1 MNIDHQV
8 CVVVCTKYLR
18 AAIHAVKHVPVT
30 VDNLGLCVGQTLL
43 FINFRAI
50 IAFIDDRE
58 QRELW
63 EGLVY
68 AAAMFVVA
76 IFQTLVLQQYFKIVM
91 VTGLR
96 IRTAVLGIVYKKVQL
111 I

>member
-1 MNIDHQV
+1 MQAKLIYMGSMGSTLY
-8 CVVVCTKYLR
+8 CVR
-18 AAIHAVKHVPVT
+18 
-30 VDNLGLCVGQTLL
+30 QTLGYL
-43 FINFRAI
+43 ICFRAI
-50 IAFIDDRE
+50 IEFIDDRE

-68 AAAMFVVA
+68 AAAMFAVA

-96 IRTAVLGIVYKKVQL
+96 IRTAVLGIVYKKV